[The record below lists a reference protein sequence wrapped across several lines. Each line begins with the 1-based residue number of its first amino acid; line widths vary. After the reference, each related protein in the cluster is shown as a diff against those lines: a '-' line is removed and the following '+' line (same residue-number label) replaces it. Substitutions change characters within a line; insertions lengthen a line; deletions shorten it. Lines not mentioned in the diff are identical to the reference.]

1 VNLHECVH
9 ESGHRVSTLSYS
21 LLVGALFIFLS
32 VSALAQQQP
41 ELEYSTSGSDQDVT
55 PPLANAVEEST
66 QSTPSA
72 QSDMQGGKKK
82 FGIPSGILI
91 VPIPISSPAIGS
103 GIIPVLAYI
112 FTISSKDKISSPSY
126 VGVAGLFTN
135 NGSRAFV
142 VGGQLYLKENRY
154 QITSAFTRGNINYNI
169 YGTERIQG
177 KLPLIQT
184 GQAFFGEFLYRVG
197 WKFFAGPRFLTGNS
211 FVTIAPNN
219 ESTVPVPPDVGLH
232 TTLTAIGIR
241 VLRNT
246 SPNRFY
252 PISGSY
258 FSFTADFFS
267 EKLGSKYA
275 FQSYKTEFNKYWSV
289 SKEQV
294 LAFNSYFCA
303 IGGQPPFYGNCIYGT
318 DSELR
323 GYTAGRYFDRYAVA
337 TQLEYR
343 LVLPKRFGL
352 VAFGGAGGVI
362 PGGSQFLSKQKFL
375 PSGGVGLRFELNK
388 KYHVNLRADVAQGRD
403 GHTFSMGIGEVF

>member
-1 VNLHECVH
+1 MNLHECVH

-41 ELEYSTSGSDQDVT
+41 ELEYPTSGSDQDVT

-112 FTISSKDKISSPSY
+112 FTISSKDKISPPSY
-126 VGVAGLFTN
+126 AGVAGLFTN

-154 QITSAFTRGNINYNI
+154 QIKSAFARGNINYNI

-177 KLPLIQT
+177 
-184 GQAFFGEFLYRVG
+184 
-197 WKFFAGPRFLTGNS
+197 

-232 TTLTAIGIR
+232 TTLTAIGTR

-323 GYTAGRYFDRYAVA
+323 GYSAGRYFDRYAVA

-388 KYHVNLRADVAQGRD
+388 KYHVNLRADIAQGRD